1 MKKLVFL
8 LSSAVLLLN
17 ACTSYDAPKAKLNR
31 IDFQT
36 EIDGKQND
44 LYIMKNAAGMEV
56 CMMNYGARIV
66 SVMVPDQK
74 GKFGD
79 VVLGFDNIQDY
90 LDNSTDFGAFIG
102 RYGNRINQ
110 GKFCLDGVE
119 YQLSVNNFG
128 HSLHGGVKGFQYCM
142 FDIKQLSEQSLE
154 VSYVSEDGEMGFPGQ
169 LTVKAVYT
177 LTDDNSIDIRYE
189 AETDKPT
196 IVNLTNHSYFNLSA
210 DPSQSITDHILMIDA
225 DAFTPVDSTFMTT
238 GEIAP
243 VCNTPMDFRKPEV
256 IGKRIDDFSFEQLK
270 NGNGYD
276 HNWVLNTEGD
286 ATKLACLL
294 LDPKSGRILK
304 VFTSE
309 PGVQVYTGNFLD
321 GSLSGKNGVVY
332 NQRAAICLETQ
343 HYPDS
348 PNKADWP
355 SVVLRPGEKYTSH
368 CIYQFAVKCSNEGK
382 ECCGKNKKC
391 CKEGADCKEGSACS
405 DSCCQKPCGKAEG
418 KPCAGSEA
426 KPGRNRNKALQ

>member
-1 MKKLVFL
+1 MKKCVFL
-8 LSSAVLLLN
+8 LLSVVLLLT

-44 LYIMKNAAGMEV
+44 LYILQNAKGMEV
-56 CMMNYGARIV
+56 CMINYGARIV
-66 SVMVPDQK
+66 SVMVPDQQ

-90 LDNSTDFGAFIG
+90 LNNSTDFGAFIG

-110 GKFCLDGVE
+110 GKFSLDGTE

-128 HSLHGGVKGFQYCM
+128 HSLHGGVKGFQYRM
-142 FDIKQLSEQSLE
+142 FDIKQLNDQSLE
-154 VSYVSEDGEMGFPGQ
+154 VSFVSADGEMGFPGE
-169 LTVKAVYT
+169 LRVKAVYT
-177 LTDDNSIDIRYE
+177 LTDCNSIDIRYE
-189 AETDKPT
+189 AETNKPT
-196 IVNLTNHSYFNLSA
+196 IVNLTNHSYFNLSG
-210 DPSQSITDHILMIDA
+210 DPSQSIVDHLLMINA
-225 DAFTPVDSTFMTT
+225 DAYTPVDTTFMTT
-238 GEIAP
+238 GEIAS
-243 VCNTPMDFRKPEV
+243 VENTPMDFRKPEV

-286 ATKLACLL
+286 AAELACLL
-294 LDPKSGRILK
+294 LDPKSGRTLK

-321 GSLSGKNGVVY
+321 GSLSGKKGIVY

-348 PNKADWP
+348 PNKTDWP

-368 CIYQFAVKCSNEGK
+368 CVYQFGLKCCEKNTECCAKDK
-382 ECCGKNKKC
+382 ECCQNSCSEAKAMPC
-391 CKEGADCKEGSACS
+391 GAS
-405 DSCCQKPCGKAEG
+405 DAKPCG
-418 KPCAGSEA
+418 GSEA
-426 KPGRNRNKALQ
+426 KPCGRE

>member
-1 MKKLVFL
+1 M
-8 LSSAVLLLN
+8 
-17 ACTSYDAPKAKLNR
+17 
-31 IDFQT
+31 
-36 EIDGKQND
+36 
-44 LYIMKNAAGMEV
+44 
-56 CMMNYGARIV
+56 
-66 SVMVPDQK
+66 
-74 GKFGD
+74 
-79 VVLGFDNIQDY
+79 
-90 LDNSTDFGAFIG
+90 
-102 RYGNRINQ
+102 
-110 GKFCLDGVE
+110 
-119 YQLSVNNFG
+119 
-128 HSLHGGVKGFQYCM
+128 
-142 FDIKQLSEQSLE
+142 
-154 VSYVSEDGEMGFPGQ
+154 
-169 LTVKAVYT
+169 
-177 LTDDNSIDIRYE
+177 
-189 AETDKPT
+189 
-196 IVNLTNHSYFNLSA
+196 
-210 DPSQSITDHILMIDA
+210 
-225 DAFTPVDSTFMTT
+225 
-238 GEIAP
+238 
-243 VCNTPMDFRKPEV
+243 
-256 IGKRIDDFSFEQLK
+256 
-270 NGNGYD
+270 
-276 HNWVLNTEGD
+276 LNTEGD